1 MLNINEKE
9 QAIKELL
16 EDLDDNEL
24 FAVHNEFCE
33 EGYYYDD
40 QIYENSEEE
49 FNRENESKTP
59 FAIAES
65 VYYGDYN
72 PRDSY
77 YILDGYANIK
87 SGDLRDFVLFD
98 DIAYYVV
105 ENDNSLGNSEIQDL
119 LDEWADEEAEE
130 NNEEDDE

>member
-33 EGYYYDD
+33 EGRYYDD